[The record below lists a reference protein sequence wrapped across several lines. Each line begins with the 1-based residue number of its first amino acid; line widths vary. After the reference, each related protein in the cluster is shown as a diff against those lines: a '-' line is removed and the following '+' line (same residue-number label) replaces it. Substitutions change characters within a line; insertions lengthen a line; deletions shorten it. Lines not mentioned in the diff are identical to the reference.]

1 MYVCMYVCMFVCMF
15 GCSYLPLNS
24 FRLEILLICSYVRI
38 YLCKYVWMFSIYVSV
53 SMWYARLPFNVFES
67 GRASVP
73 GSNLCSCVC
82 TVCMYVC
89 MYVCKYVC
97 MYAGMFLCTQICAN
111 FLHIFNSVL
120 HTHKYIQ
127 TQCVCISLLDTHR
140 SRYAS
145 KKDAI
150 RHKSRNE
157 SAI

>member
-1 MYVCMYVCMFVCMF
+1 
-15 GCSYLPLNS
+15 
-24 FRLEILLICSYVRI
+24 
-38 YLCKYVWMFSIYVSV
+38 
-53 SMWYARLPFNVFES
+53 
-67 GRASVP
+67 
-73 GSNLCSCVC
+73 
-82 TVCMYVC
+82 
-89 MYVCKYVC
+89 

-150 RHKSRNE
+150 CNKSRNE
-157 SAI
+157 SAIQYFKPFNKLMLTTSLFRAAKRARLPSIYTNSAS